1 MNAGRLTRA
10 WRRLGEVVGRVLGD
24 TLARR
29 IFLTMWIT
37 LVAAQAL
44 AITVVTWSRDDFKVA
59 HMPTAPTLPPMP
71 GLMNRPG
78 PGPGAFPGP
87 GPAPRAAS
95 EADGFPSPSEMR
107 DLRDFREMREMRDR
121 RDMRDVA
128 LPGDMTGG
136 GMVGPD
142 FRAMRERDQQ
152 ARGPGP
158 GPFRGLSTKELLLDY
173 GIRLLVT
180 GLAAWLAS
188 RWLARPMRELAR
200 ASQSLGQTL
209 HQQDKLPLLDE
220 RAGTLEVRETA
231 RVFNAMARQLR
242 RQFNERGLMVA
253 AISHDLRTPLTRL
266 RMRLETLD
274 IDDLQRERSVEDI
287 QEMNALVDAVM
298 ELFRGDGPGA
308 AESQQDVDLHALAQA
323 MTDDLLEQGQPVRF
337 DDQGVAVLAKGQ
349 PMALRRVV
357 GNLIGNALRYG
368 GGAEVSV
375 GRDASGVWLRVAD
388 SGPGIPEDQLE
399 AVFEPFFRL
408 EDSRNRHTG
417 GAGLGLYIARELT
430 LKQQGTL
437 VLSNRPG
444 GGLLAELRLGG

>member
-1 MNAGRLTRA
+1 MAMGKGLGAALGRL
-10 WRRLGEVVGRVLGD
+10 LGD

-44 AITVVTWSRDDFKVA
+44 AIGVVTWSRGEFDAVRVPA
-59 HMPTAPTLPPMP
+59 APTLPPMP
-71 GLMNRPG
+71 GLMRQPGPGSFPGRFPG
-78 PGPGAFPGP
+78 PGPGPQGASDAMPFSGARGP
-87 GPAPRAAS
+87 GGMPDDQS
-95 EADGFPSPSEMR
+95 MR
-107 DLRDFREMREMRDR
+107 DIRE
-121 RDMRDVA
+121 VP
-128 LPGDMTGG
+128 LPGDMMGPN
-136 GMVGPD
+136 GMVGPE
-142 FRAMRERDQQ
+142 FRQMRDGQQ
-152 ARGPGP
+152 PRWP
-158 GPFRGLSTKELLLDY
+158 GPFRGLSTTELLLDY

-180 GLAAWLAS
+180 GVAAWLAS
-188 RWLARPMRELAR
+188 RWLARPMRDLVR
-200 ASQSLGQTL
+200 ASKALGQTL
-209 HQQDKLPLLDE
+209 HQQEKLPLLDE
-220 RAGTLEVRETA
+220 GRGTLEVRETA

-274 IDDLQRERSVEDI
+274 IDELQRERSVEDI
-287 QEMNALVDAVM
+287 HEMNALVDAVM
-298 ELFRGDGPGA
+298 ELFRGDGPGG
-308 AESQQDVDLHALAQA
+308 AEVQQDVDLHALAQA
-323 MTDDLLEQGQPVRF
+323 MTDDLLEQGQPVF
-337 DDQGVAVLAKGQ
+337 FADLDAPVLAKGQ

-368 GGAEVSV
+368 GRAEVSV
-375 GRDASGVWLRVAD
+375 GRDADGAWLRVVD
-388 SGPGIPEDQLE
+388 RGPGIPEDQLE

-437 VLSNRPG
+437 VLSNRPE
-444 GGLLAELRLGG
+444 GGLLAELRLGGPAGET